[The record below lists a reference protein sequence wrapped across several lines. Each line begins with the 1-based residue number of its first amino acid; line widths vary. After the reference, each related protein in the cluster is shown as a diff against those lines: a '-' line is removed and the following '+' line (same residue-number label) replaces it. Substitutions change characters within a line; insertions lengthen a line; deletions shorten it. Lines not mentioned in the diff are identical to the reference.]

1 VTAILEL
8 ETAADA
14 AAHSVALTGLLKAC
28 VDAGASIGF
37 LPPLVPA
44 ESDAY
49 WREVFDEV
57 ARGTRI
63 LLAAVDGDRVIGSVQ
78 LGLAMKPNALHRG
91 EVQKLIVHPE
101 ARRRGL
107 GRALME
113 RIEEA
118 ALHRG
123 RTLLVLDTKRGD
135 DAERLYPALGWSRSG
150 VIPHYARNGDGG
162 LDDTVVF
169 YKELVLR

>member
-1 VTAILEL
+1 VTTILEL
-8 ETAADA
+8 KTAADA
-14 AAHSVALTGLLKAC
+14 AAYAQALTGLLKAC

-37 LPPLVPA
+37 LPPLAPS

-49 WREVFDEV
+49 WREVFDDV
-57 ARGTRI
+57 ARGARI
-63 LLAAVDGDRVIGSVQ
+63 LLVAVDGEHVLGSVQ
-78 LGLAMKPNALHRG
+78 LGLATKPNALHRG

-118 ALHRG
+118 ALRRE

-135 DAERLYPALGWSRSG
+135 DAERLYPSMGWSRSG

-169 YKELVLR
+169 YKELDLR

>member
-1 VTAILEL
+1 VTTIREV
-8 ETAADA
+8 ETAAGA
-14 AAHSVALTGLLKAC
+14 AAYLDALTGLLKAC

-37 LPPLVPA
+37 LPPLERA

-49 WREVFDEV
+49 WCEVFDDV

-63 LLAAVDGDRVIGSVQ
+63 LLVAVDDDQAIGSVQ
-78 LGLAMKPNALHRG
+78 LGLATKPNALHRG
-91 EVQKLIVHPE
+91 EVQKLIVHPD

-118 ALHRG
+118 ARRRG

-135 DAERLYPALGWSRSG
+135 DAERLYPSMGWSRSG

-169 YKELVLR
+169 YKELG